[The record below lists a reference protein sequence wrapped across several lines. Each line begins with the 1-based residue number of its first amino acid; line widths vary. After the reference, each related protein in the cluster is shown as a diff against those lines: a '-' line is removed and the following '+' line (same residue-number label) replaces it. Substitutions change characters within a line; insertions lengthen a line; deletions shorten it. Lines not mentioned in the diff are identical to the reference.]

1 MLGELITSKTRLRL
15 LIKFFISQANRGYLN
30 GLATEMG
37 ESTNSIRKELN
48 HLQGAGY
55 LDKIKVDNKIEYKA
69 NTKHPLFE
77 VMQKVVFKHL
87 GLEDVV
93 ENVLDRMGNVN
104 QIILVGDYAK
114 GNDSGLI
121 EVFLIGND
129 LNMEYITQLE
139 NKIEKLIGRKV
150 SFYLASKFL
159 ADRAHIILFNSEE
172 K

>member
-1 MLGELITSKTRLRL
+1 MLEELITSKTRLRL
-15 LIKFFISQANRGYLN
+15 LVKFFISQANRGYLN

-55 LDKIKVDNKIEYKA
+55 LEKVKMDNKVEYRA
-69 NTKHPLFE
+69 NINHPLFD

-87 GLEDVV
+87 GLEDIV
-93 ENVLDRMGNVN
+93 ENVLERIGDVDK
-104 QIILVGDYAK
+104 IILIGDYAK

-121 EVFLIGND
+121 EVFLIGQQ
-129 LNMEYITQLE
+129 LNMDYISQLE
-139 NKIEKLIGRKV
+139 RKIENLISRKV

-159 ADRAHIILFNSEE
+159 AEREHIVLFDSKE